1 MMGQRYEKFNKVINE
16 NQDLLDV
23 LAKRFI
29 NVDENPDNVK
39 TSTLLSIQATLIII
53 ARLLN
58 EEFNNG

>member
-1 MMGQRYEKFNKVINE
+1 MGQRYEKFNKVINE